1 MNKDLKKFIKDSWKW
16 EKDYIEIWIKT
27 KKQVKQKMYDYIK
40 DHKEDREKDNI
51 YWKIDLWKVILF
63 INQL

>member
-27 KKQVKQKMYDYIK
+27 KKQVKQKIYDYIK
-40 DHKEDREKDNI
+40 DHKESREKDNI

>member
-1 MNKDLKKFIKDSWKW
+1 MNKDLKNFIKDSWKW

-27 KKQVKQKMYDYIK
+27 KKQVKQKIYDYIK

>member
-40 DHKEDREKDNI
+40 DHKENREKDNI

>member
-1 MNKDLKKFIKDSWKW
+1 MNKDLKKFVKDSYKR

-27 KKQVKQKMYDYIK
+27 KKQVKQKIYDYIK
-40 DHKEDREKDNI
+40 DHKDEWEKDNL
-51 YWKIDLWKVILF
+51 YWKIDLSKVILF

>member
-16 EKDYIEIWIKT
+16 GKDYIEIWIKT
-27 KKQVKQKMYDYIK
+27 KKQVKQKIYDYIK
-40 DHKEDREKDNI
+40 DHKENREKDNI